1 MTRRAGPV
9 ADLGIGTGRFDS
21 TTESPKYAHGPI
33 KVSPPIAPW

>member
-21 TTESPKYAHGPI
+21 TTESRNGYADERT
-33 KVSPPIAPW
+33 